1 MGHDEE
7 KSNIDSLIDA
17 NLKRVYETVLN
28 EDVPDRFSQ
37 LLDQLKSAEPAPTAG
52 RSADRPE
59 D

>member
-1 MGHDEE
+1 MSRDNE

-28 EDVPDRFSQ
+28 EDIPDRFAD
-37 LLDQLKSAEPAPTAG
+37 LLDKLKAGEGAPAPDG
-52 RSADRPE
+52 SADGAE